1 MIKDLLDDTDDYDV
15 IRNGDPKD
23 LWVYD
28 KLKLSKFLKYDC
40 GDHNEEPIES
50 KEYIVRPRTN
60 PDGMGIGAIITK
72 LNKSNFKNILSE
84 GLFWCEVFSGR
95 HMSYDFEYGK
105 STFTVEGIKGKGDPI
120 WRWDKWILVDEKVE
134 LPNFL
139 KPLSEK
145 YRWIN
150 FETIGGKIIEVH
162 LRPNTNFLHKGYK
175 EVIPVWDGDVIEP
188 PKGYKF
194 VNNRQ
199 YKRVGLYVK

>member
-1 MIKDLLDDTDDYDV
+1 MNKDLLDDTDDYDV

-40 GDHNEEPIES
+40 GDHNEEPAEN

-60 PDGMGIGAIITK
+60 PDGMGIGATITK

-105 STFTVEGIKGKGDPI
+105 STFTVEGIKSEGDPI
-120 WRWDKWILVDEKVE
+120 WRWDKWVLVDEKVE
-134 LPNFL
+134 LPDFL
-139 KPLSEK
+139 KPFSEK

-175 EVIPVWDGDVIEP
+175 EVIPVWDGDIIDP
-188 PKGYKF
+188 PEGYRF

-199 YKRVGLYVK
+199 YKRVGFYVK